1 MPKKP
6 NNFNLY
12 LKPVHMQK
20 LGALQVLMAERSPSS
35 TLRRMIEEWYWNLIG
50 KHQQKTTK
58 GEGQGE

>member
-35 TLRRMIEEWYWNLIG
+35 TLRRMIEEQHHDLIG
-50 KHQQKTTK
+50 KHRK
-58 GEGQGE
+58 QGGKK